1 MLKTLARKT
10 ARVDS
15 RTVLYVRVQQSDKQP
30 QAGVVVNDVHS
41 RLNEARVNRIVS
53 LTSIE
58 DMQSIVRQARAEGRA
73 VSIAGGRHAMGGQ
86 QFGTGTI
93 LLDTSR
99 MNRVLSFD
107 RRRGIVDVQAG
118 IRWPELIEYLERVQP
133 ANPPAWSIRQKQ
145 TGADRLSIGGA
156 LSANAHGRGL
166 RFKPMIDDVE
176 SFRLVDA
183 LGEVVSCSRTE
194 NPELFK
200 LAIGGYGMFGVMAD
214 VKLRLMRRRKVQRV
228 VRLIDLQELVPAVEQ
243 RAADS
248 YLYGDFQFSI
258 DPQSD
263 DFLTRGVFSCYLPVG
278 DNTPIP
284 AGQKE
289 LRMDEWSDLFYLAH
303 TDKKRVFDSY
313 TFYYLST
320 DGQIYWSDEH
330 QLAEYLDNYHEV
342 LDKRLPPER
351 RGSEMISELYVPR
364 SSLVHFMNDV
374 RGDMRASH
382 ADLIYGTIRFIE
394 KDDESFLPWAKDW
407 YACVIFNLH
416 TAHTPDAIEKTAADF
431 RRIIDRAIQY
441 GGSYYL
447 TYHRWATREQLLA
460 CYPQFVEFLKLKV
473 KYDPEQRFQSDWYRF
488 YTKMFSDVLRP

>member
-1 MLKTLARKT
+1 MLKALARGT
-10 ARVDS
+10 AVDS
-15 RTVLYVRVQQSDKQP
+15 RIILYVRVPQPDKQP

-41 RLNEARVNRIVS
+41 RLNEARVNRIVTP
-53 LTSIE
+53 TSIE
-58 DMQSIVRQARAEGRA
+58 DMQSIVRQARREGKA
-73 VSIAGGRHAMGGQ
+73 VSMAGGRHAMGGQ
-86 QFGTGTI
+86 QFGTDAI
-93 LLDTSR
+93 LVDTSR
-99 MNRVLSFD
+99 MNQVLSFD
-107 RRRGIVDVQAG
+107 RQKGIVDLQAG
-118 IRWPELIEYLERVQP
+118 IRWPELLGHLERVQRGSP
-133 ANPPAWSIRQKQ
+133 TAWSIRQKQ

-156 LSANAHGRGL
+156 VSANAHGRGL

-176 SFRLVDA
+176 SFRLVDGQ
-183 LGEVVSCSRTE
+183 GEVTLCSRTE

-200 LAIGGYGMFGVMAD
+200 LAIGGYGMFGAMAD

-228 VRLIDLQELVPAVEQ
+228 VRLIDLQELVPSVEQ
-243 RAADS
+243 RTADG

-263 DFLTRGVFSCYLPVG
+263 DFLTRGVFCCYRPVS
-278 DNTPIP
+278 DKTPIP
-284 AGQKE
+284 AGQRE

-303 TDKKRVFDSY
+303 TDKKSAFDSY
-313 TFYYLST
+313 TSYYLST
-320 DGQIYWSDEH
+320 DEQIYWSDKH
-330 QLAEYLDNYHEV
+330 QLAEYLDNYHEG
-342 LDKRLPPER
+342 LDRRLSPEG

-364 SSLVHFMNDV
+364 GSLVHFMNDI
-374 RGDMRASH
+374 REDMRASH

-460 CYPQFVEFLKLKV
+460 CYPKFVEFLKLKV